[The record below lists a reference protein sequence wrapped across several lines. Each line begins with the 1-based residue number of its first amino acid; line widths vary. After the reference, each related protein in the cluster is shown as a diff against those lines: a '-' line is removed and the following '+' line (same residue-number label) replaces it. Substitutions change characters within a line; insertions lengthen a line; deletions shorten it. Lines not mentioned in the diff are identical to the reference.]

1 MGKVLHPSASTT
13 PSTRKKIQDSK
24 ESLKKLA
31 KRYGITVS
39 TVLKW
44 KKRDFVHDAPRGENR
59 RHSTV
64 LSRQE
69 EALIVAFRKHTLL
82 PMDDCLYSLQKTIPK
97 LNRSNIY
104 RCLKRHGIQRL
115 PKSPL
120 IQRKVSSKKFKKY
133 PIGYFHVD
141 ITEVRTKEGKQQMY
155 VAVDRT
161 SKYVYANVYDRK
173 TNQTAVEFL
182 KELLEIVPYKIHTIL
197 TDNGRQFTLPVR
209 SKKSSLSIF
218 DKLCEKEGIRHKLT
232 KPYHP
237 WTNGQ
242 VERMNR
248 TIKEA
253 TVYRYYYVSSEK
265 LKQHLNTF
273 LNAYNFAK
281 RLKTL
286 KGLTPYEFIK
296 NYWTQKPEIFKLKPT
311 HLNLKPYT

>member
-1 MGKVLHPSASTT
+1 M
-13 PSTRKKIQDSK
+13 
-24 ESLKKLA
+24 
-31 KRYGITVS
+31 
-39 TVLKW
+39 KW

-69 EALIVAFRKHTLL
+69 EALIAAFQKHTLL
-82 PMDDCLYSLQKTIPK
+82 PMDDCLYCLQKTIPK

-120 IQRKVSSKKFKKY
+120 IQRKISSKKFKKY
-133 PIGYFHVD
+133 PIGYFPVD
-141 ITEVRTKEGKQQMY
+141 ITEVRTREGKQQMY

-161 SKYVYANVYDRK
+161 SKYVYASVYDRK

-197 TDNGRQFTLPVR
+197 TDNGRQFTIPVR

-218 DKLCEKEGIRHKLT
+218 DKLCDKEGIRHKLT

-253 TVYRYYYVSSEK
+253 AVYRYYYVSSEK

-296 NYWTQKPEIFKLKPT
+296 DCWTQKPETFTLKPT
-311 HLNLKPYT
+311 HLNLKPYS

>member
-13 PSTRKKIQDSK
+13 PSVRKKIQDSK

-69 EALIVAFRKHTLL
+69 EALIVAFRKHSLL

-115 PKSPL
+115 PKSAF
-120 IQRKVSSKKFKKY
+120 IQRKISSKKFKDY

-141 ITEVRTKEGKQQMY
+141 ITEVRTKEGKQHKY

-161 SKYVYANVYDRK
+161 SK
-173 TNQTAVEFL
+173 
-182 KELLEIVPYKIHTIL
+182 
-197 TDNGRQFTLPVR
+197 
-209 SKKSSLSIF
+209 
-218 DKLCEKEGIRHKLT
+218 
-232 KPYHP
+232 
-237 WTNGQ
+237 
-242 VERMNR
+242 
-248 TIKEA
+248 
-253 TVYRYYYVSSEK
+253 
-265 LKQHLNTF
+265 
-273 LNAYNFAK
+273 
-281 RLKTL
+281 
-286 KGLTPYEFIK
+286 
-296 NYWTQKPEIFKLKPT
+296 
-311 HLNLKPYT
+311 